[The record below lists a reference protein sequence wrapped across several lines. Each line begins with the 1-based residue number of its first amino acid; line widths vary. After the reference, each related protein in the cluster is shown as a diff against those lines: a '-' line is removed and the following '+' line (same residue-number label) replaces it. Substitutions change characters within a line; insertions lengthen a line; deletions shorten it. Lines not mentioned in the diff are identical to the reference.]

1 MDNTR
6 GESSNST
13 LRILRGTPPP
23 LKIGLNMVLLYQ
35 ENSKGGSE
43 RAYNGPKMVEK
54 LFSVKSDFCP
64 QKMFGLGS

>member
-35 ENSKGGSE
+35 EKAKGGSE
-43 RAYNGPKMVEK
+43 RAYNGPKRVEK
-54 LFSVKSDFCP
+54 LFSEKSDFCP
-64 QKMFGLGS
+64 KKCLD